1 MTKRLRFLAAAL
13 MAAFAF
19 SSAPASAG
27 GTEVHVM
34 GAWVRDVPPTMKMT
48 AGYMTVMNHGEKAR
62 ALVGVTSPD
71 YDRVEMHISR
81 ITDGVATMH
90 EAKQIDLPAG
100 GDLSFAPGGMHLM
113 LIRPKAGT
121 ADKAEVSLTLEFA
134 DGMTIDLMAPVRKS
148 AGDGMPMHNHSHTSP
163 GS

>member
-1 MTKRLRFLAAAL
+1 MTKRFGFLAAVL

-19 SSAPASAG
+19 SSAPAAAG
-27 GTEVHVM
+27 GMDVHVM
-34 GAWVRDVPPTMKMT
+34 GAWVRAVPPTMKMT

-62 ALVGVTSPD
+62 ALVGVTSPA

-81 ITDGVATMH
+81 ITENVATMH

-100 GDLSFAPGGMHLM
+100 GELSFAPGGMHLM
-113 LIRPKAGT
+113 LVGPKAGT
-121 ADKAEVSLTLEFA
+121 ADKAEISLTLEFA
-134 DGMTIDLMAPVRKS
+134 DGMTVDLMAPVRKS
-148 AGDGMPMHNHSHTSP
+148 AGNGLPMQNHNHTSP